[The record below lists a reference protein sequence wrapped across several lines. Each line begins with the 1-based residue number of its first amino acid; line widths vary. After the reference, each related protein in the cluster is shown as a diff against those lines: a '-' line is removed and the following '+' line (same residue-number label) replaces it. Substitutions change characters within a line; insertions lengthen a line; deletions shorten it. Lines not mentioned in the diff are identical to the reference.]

1 MTWLWNSAPQPGRN
15 LEEMWKKLWKK
26 CGRKCEGMWKKSG
39 RKCEGMWKKS
49 GTKSWESETR
59 CIIVQVRPG
68 AERSAIKSVGLSD
81 AT

>member
-1 MTWLWNSAPQPGRN
+1 MGDLAMELSTPT
-15 LEEMWKKLWKK
+15 
-26 CGRKCEGMWKKSG
+26 WKKSG

-59 CIIVQVRPG
+59 CIIVRVRPG

-81 AT
+81 AMCVKKRCNVCAI